1 MVEPNE
7 SERMLMLQ
15 FSVCHED
22 ARKTLCDS
30 NGDLVR
36 AVLKLTEMQVE
47 DIVKMSENHIE
58 GSDGI

>member
-1 MVEPNE
+1 
-7 SERMLMLQ
+7 MLQ

-22 ARKTLCDS
+22 ARKTLRDS

-58 GSDGI
+58 TNDGI